1 MVRSKTTSILK
12 VGGLLLGFGG
22 LLLGSSNAFSAYG
35 YGGHNEPFYNLNM
48 NGYVRTTVGVM
59 LQDNDETAADDKY
72 RLNMAEV
79 TLNLD
84 FDIKT
89 GPLNWKVITRFD
101 KEAQTDYLDDLE
113 DRMAATANQFGLQ
126 GNYSEADGRVGGCAI
141 GGCPGTGGN
150 KGEFMEQYETTDEVF
165 DWLREIYF
173 DVNLFDDRL
182 MVRVGRQQLVWGESD
197 FFQAMDVVHGYDYR
211 GRLFYENNEEW
222 RKPLMLFNFRLD
234 FYELGGSLNWYI
246 RPGWDRAEDMGSNY
260 NIEGGRWIPHPYRGV
275 DFTQF
280 TDSYRTDHKSGDWDD
295 MTYGIRWNGEW
306 GSIGY
311 SFAYMK
317 TFNPAPIMSPHTSTV
332 SGGVRTLSSPGA
344 NAYLD
349 GGFFDY
355 YGIQGGTTS
364 YGNDEATTGN
374 LLGDWMYPEIDIFGF
389 TMTGFNSPMD
399 ATLSAEIAFIPNKPY
414 NYGSLYSDLPGWN
427 GVIEKDTIN
436 MMFRIDKE
444 FKWMDSL
451 GTHRPSL
458 SSVQLFDTWILSHD
472 DKDEIVEFASFGSR
486 KKEHTAYLTIFTLM
500 NFHRDTIN
508 PSFVAGTDLTKG
520 GGFAIPAVEFV
531 YGDDWRLK
539 VEANLWWNDGDAKKT
554 CNVAGDAYG
563 HDTLTGNT
571 DCGAGGGAAAFNN
584 GGGDAL
590 LGKRENSAGFMDYF
604 AGDNQL
610 VFKLTRQF

>member
-35 YGGHNEPFYNLNM
+35 YGGDNEPFYNLNM
-48 NGYVRTTVGVM
+48 NGYVRTTVGIM
-59 LQDNDETAADDKY
+59 LQDHDETKADDKF
-72 RLNMAEV
+72 RLNQAEV

-101 KEAQTDYLDDLE
+101 KEMQTDYLDDLE
-113 DRMAATANQFGLQ
+113 ERMDATAAAFGIQ
-126 GNYSEADGRVGGCAI
+126 GNYSG
-141 GGCPGTGGN
+141 PGPHNRGD
-150 KGEFMEQYETTDEVF
+150 FMEQYETTDEVF
-165 DWLREIYF
+165 DWLRELYF
-173 DVNLFDDRL
+173 DVNLLDDRL

-246 RPGWDRAEDMGSNY
+246 RPGWDRKEDMGSNY

-280 TDSYRTDHKSGDWDD
+280 TTSYRTDHDSGDWSD

-317 TFNPAPIMSPHTSTV
+317 TFSPAPVVNPYASTGTDAYGQPNMTNTSGYNNGTFY
-332 SGGVRTLSSPGA
+332 G
-344 NAYLD
+344 
-349 GGFFDY
+349 Y
-355 YGIQGGTTS
+355 YGLMGETETYGGDAAKEGT
-364 YGNDEATTGN
+364 

-399 ATLSAEIAFIPNKPY
+399 ATLSAEIAYIPNKPY
-414 NYGSLYSDLPGWN
+414 NYGSLQSDLPGWN

-458 SSVQLFDTWILSHD
+458 SSVQLFDTWILGHD
-472 DKDEIVEFASFGSR
+472 EKDEIVEFASFGAK

-539 VEANLWWNDGDAKKT
+539 IEADLWFNDGDTKKVCRAT
-554 CNVAGDAYG
+554 AG
-563 HDTLTGNT
+563 TGT
-571 DCGAGGGAAAFNN
+571 DNSCGAAGFTNGAPN
-584 GGGDAL
+584 GTGDNS

-604 AGDNQL
+604 AGDNQI
-610 VFKLTRQF
+610 VVKLTRQF

>member
-35 YGGHNEPFYNLNM
+35 YGGDNEPFYNLNM

-59 LQDNDETAADDKY
+59 LQDHDETSADDKW
-72 RLNMAEV
+72 RMNLGEV

-101 KEAQTDYLDDLE
+101 KEMQTDYLDDLE
-113 DRMAATANQFGLQ
+113 ERMDATAAAFDIQ
-126 GNYSEADGRVGGCAI
+126 GNYSSAGSHNRGD
-141 GGCPGTGGN
+141 
-150 KGEFMEQYETTDEVF
+150 FMEQYETTDEVF
-165 DWLREIYF
+165 DWLRELYF
-173 DVNLFDDRL
+173 DVNLLDDRL

-246 RPGWDRAEDMGSNY
+246 RPGWDRKEDMGSNY

-280 TDSYRTDHKSGDWDD
+280 TTSYRTDHDSGDWSD

-317 TFNPAPIMSPHTSTV
+317 TFSPAPVVNPYASSGVLASGEPDV
-332 SGGVRTLSSPGA
+332 SALATAENQGRYNGA
-344 NAYLD
+344 FY
-349 GGFFDY
+349 GY
-355 YGIQGGTTS
+355 YGIQGETETYGGDAAKPGT
-364 YGNDEATTGN
+364 

-399 ATLSAEIAFIPNKPY
+399 ATLSAEIAYIPNKPY
-414 NYGSLYSDLPGWN
+414 NYGSLKSDLPGWN
-427 GVIEKDTIN
+427 GVIEKNTLN

-458 SSVQLFDTWILSHD
+458 SSIQLFDTWIMNHD

-486 KKEHTAYLTIFTLM
+486 KMEHTAYLTIFTLM

-539 VEANLWWNDGDAKKT
+539 IEADLWWNDGDTKKV
-554 CNVAGDAYG
+554 CRASAGTGTDSSCGDSG
-563 HDTLTGNT
+563 H
-571 DCGAGGGAAAFNN
+571 AAANL
-584 GGGDAL
+584 GIGDSSGSPL
-590 LGKRENSAGFMDYF
+590 GTGDSQLGKRENSAGFMDYF

>member
-1 MVRSKTTSILK
+1 MVRSKSTSILK

-35 YGGHNEPFYNLNM
+35 YGGDNEPFYNLNM
-48 NGYVRTTVGVM
+48 NGYVRTTVGIM
-59 LQDNDETAADDKY
+59 LQDHDETKADDKF
-72 RLNMAEV
+72 RMNQAEV

-101 KEAQTDYLDDLE
+101 KEMQTDYLDDLE
-113 DRMAATANQFGLQ
+113 ERMDATGTAFGIK
-126 GNYSEADGRVGGCAI
+126 GNYSGDGTHNRG
-141 GGCPGTGGN
+141 
-150 KGEFMEQYETTDEVF
+150 KFMEQYETTDEVF
-165 DWLREIYF
+165 DWLRELYF
-173 DVNLFDDRL
+173 DINLLDDRL

-246 RPGWDRAEDMGSNY
+246 RPGWDRKEDMGSNY

-280 TDSYRTDHKSGDWDD
+280 TDSYRTDHDSGDWGD

-317 TFNPAPIMSPHTSTV
+317 TYSPAPVVNPYAS
-332 SGGVRTLSSPGA
+332 SGT
-344 NAYLD
+344 NAYGQPIMAD
-349 GGFFDY
+349 AEGYNNGTFYGY
-355 YGIQGGTTS
+355 YGIMGETKTYGGDAAKAGT
-364 YGNDEATTGN
+364 
-374 LLGDWMYPEIDIFGF
+374 LLGDWMYPEIDIYGF

-399 ATLSAEIAFIPNKPY
+399 ATISAEIAYIPNKPY
-414 NYGSLYSDLPGWN
+414 NYGSLKSDLPGWN
-427 GVIEKDTIN
+427 GVIEKDTLN

-444 FKWMDSL
+444 FKWMESL

-458 SSVQLFDTWILSHD
+458 SSVQLFDTWIINHD
-472 DKDEIVEFASFGSR
+472 DDDQIVEFASFGSR
-486 KKEHTAYLTIFTLM
+486 KMEHTAYLTIFTLM

-539 VEANLWWNDGDAKKT
+539 VEADLWFNDGDSKKVCKSPAVDSSSSSCGSPGFT
-554 CNVAGDAYG
+554 GGEPNGTGD
-563 HDTLTGNT
+563 
-571 DCGAGGGAAAFNN
+571 NN
-584 GGGDAL
+584 

-604 AGDNQL
+604 AGDNQI
-610 VFKLTRQF
+610 VIKLTRQF

>member
-1 MVRSKTTSILK
+1 
-12 VGGLLLGFGG
+12 
-22 LLLGSSNAFSAYG
+22 
-35 YGGHNEPFYNLNM
+35 
-48 NGYVRTTVGVM
+48 
-59 LQDNDETAADDKY
+59 
-72 RLNMAEV
+72 
-79 TLNLD
+79 
-84 FDIKT
+84 
-89 GPLNWKVITRFD
+89 
-101 KEAQTDYLDDLE
+101 
-113 DRMAATANQFGLQ
+113 
-126 GNYSEADGRVGGCAI
+126 
-141 GGCPGTGGN
+141 
-150 KGEFMEQYETTDEVF
+150 
-165 DWLREIYF
+165 
-173 DVNLFDDRL
+173 

-234 FYELGGSLNWYI
+234 FFELGGSLNWYI
-246 RPGWDRAEDMGSNY
+246 RPGWDRKEDMGSNY

-280 TDSYRTDHKSGDWDD
+280 TTSYRTDHDSGDWSD

-317 TFNPAPIMSPHTSTV
+317 TFNPAPVVNPYASSGVLASGEPDV
-332 SGGVRTLSSPGA
+332 SALAEGGASINNGV
-344 NAYLD
+344 
-349 GGFFDY
+349 Y
-355 YGIQGGTTS
+355 YGYYGLQGETKTYGGDAAKGGT
-364 YGNDEATTGN
+364 

-399 ATLSAEIAFIPNKPY
+399 ATISAEIAYIPNKPY
-414 NYGSLYSDLPGWN
+414 NYGSLKSDLPGWN
-427 GVIEKDTIN
+427 GVIEKNTLN

-458 SSVQLFDTWILSHD
+458 SSIQLFDTWIMNHD

-486 KKEHTAYLTIFTLM
+486 KMEHTAYLTIFTLM

-539 VEANLWWNDGDAKKT
+539 IEADLWWNDGDTKKVCRAT
-554 CNVAGDAYG
+554 AG
-563 HDTLTGNT
+563 TGT
-571 DCGAGGGAAAFNN
+571 DSSCGASGHAAQNLGGITPPNDGSPY
-584 GGGDAL
+584 GKGDAL

>member
-1 MVRSKTTSILK
+1 MVRSKSTSILK

-35 YGGHNEPFYNLNM
+35 YGGDNEPFYNLNM
-48 NGYVRTTVGVM
+48 NGYLRTTVGVM
-59 LQDNDETAADDKY
+59 LQDNDETKADDKY
-72 RLNMAEV
+72 RMNMAEV

-113 DRMAATANQFGLQ
+113 ERQDAVGLM
-126 GNYSEADGRVGGCAI
+126 GNYSGSGAHR
-141 GGCPGTGGN
+141 
-150 KGEFMEQYETTDEVF
+150 KGDFMEQYETTDEVF
-165 DWLREIYF
+165 DWLRELYF

-246 RPGWDRAEDMGSNY
+246 RPGWDRKEDMGSNY

-280 TDSYRTDHKSGDWDD
+280 TTSYRTDHDSGDWSD

-317 TFNPAPIMSPHTSTV
+317 TYSPAPVVNPYASDGLTAAGQPDMTGIID
-332 SGGVRTLSSPGA
+332 GNNNGA
-344 NAYLD
+344 FY
-349 GGFFDY
+349 GY
-355 YGIQGGTTS
+355 YGLMGATETYGGDAAKAGT
-364 YGNDEATTGN
+364 

-399 ATLSAEIAFIPNKPY
+399 ATISAEIAYIPNKPY
-414 NYGSLYSDLPGWN
+414 NYGSLKSDLPGWN
-427 GVIEKDTIN
+427 GVIEKNTLN

-472 DKDEIVEFASFGSR
+472 DKDEIVEFASFGAQ

-539 VEANLWWNDGDAKKT
+539 AELNLWWNDGDTKKV
-554 CNVAGDAYG
+554 CKNLAPNV
-563 HDTLTGNT
+563 
-571 DCGAGGGAAAFNN
+571 GGGSTCQYGSLGADS
-584 GGGDAL
+584 GHAL
-590 LGKRENSAGFMDYF
+590 LGKSENSAGFMDYF

-610 VFKLTRQF
+610 VFKVTRQF